1 MQEKRHIK
9 LLDSTL
15 RDGAQGEGV
24 SFSLQDKVNI
34 AQTLDEFGIDY
45 IEGGNPGSNPKDME
59 FFRHVRNMRWKH
71 ARLCA
76 FGATRRGGVSVEADE
91 NLQALLAA
99 ETPCV
104 VVFGKSSMAQVK
116 GVLRVSAKENL
127 AMISETVAFF
137 K

>member
-1 MQEKRHIK
+1 MVTKRHIK

-59 FFRHVRNMRWKH
+59 FFRHVRNMQWKH

-76 FGATRRGGVSVEADE
+76 FGATRRGGA
-91 NLQALLAA
+91 
-99 ETPCV
+99 P
-104 VVFGKSSMAQVK
+104 
-116 GVLRVSAKENL
+116 
-127 AMISETVAFF
+127 
-137 K
+137 